1 MASKA
6 LPSPEVLRQLLRYEP
21 DTGKL
26 FWLPRPDRMF
36 RCARDAAAWNAKHS
50 GRPALATED
59 GNGYVSGLVFGT
71 RFRAH
76 RVAWAVQTGEWPADE
91 IDHIDGNRGNNRFAN
106 LRAANRSQNNQNVRR
121 SKANTSGV
129 KGVHWYK
136 QRRKWQA
143 YIAVA
148 NKNITLGYF
157 DSIEAA
163 AAKVA
168 QARAQYHGEFG
179 RSA

>member
-1 MASKA
+1 
-6 LPSPEVLRQLLRYEP
+6 
-21 DTGKL
+21 
-26 FWLPRPDRMF
+26 MF

-91 IDHIDGNRGNNRFAN
+91 IDHIDGNR
-106 LRAANRSQNNQNVRR
+106 